1 MVSVAPAPGDVLED
15 YEIIERIGGNMG
27 LVFKARHRL
36 LDKVV
41 ALKLL
46 PADAITDPARLA
58 RFRREL
64 KIMGQLEHPNLVT
77 TVDARIVG
85 RWHLVAMEFI
95 DGTDLE
101 RQVETRGAL
110 PIADACEAAR
120 QAALALQYAH
130 QHGLIH
136 RDIKPSNLMLTHAGT
151 IKVIDMGLAVIQEES
166 TGQLTR
172 TGLVMGT
179 MRYCAPEQFR
189 DASRVDIRADIYSL
203 GCTLYHLLTGKPPY
217 SQRTTLA
224 EVVQAHLHEPFPGL
238 SEALPNAPSE
248 LGTILAR
255 MTAKEPDARFATP
268 GEVAAALEPFARK
281 TPRLLEGGRSTAVG
295 WKPSKIPWLRIAA
308 VVALLLAIAGVS
320 FLPNGRKLQSV
331 ATNDAPAVAHAAAVT
346 APEVTA
352 TPAVGPAVMLMD
364 TIADNGIYDEEDR
377 RKGKANTDV
386 LRTRVLRDLGLRLH
400 SFNIS
405 IDAFDKEWRGE
416 NDVIALELE
425 LVVIHRSAFFHALNS
440 ELQLGYPPPTNNPVA
455 MKKWEKL
462 YQAGDDKLI
471 TFMAIVGRASPRTQF
486 LVYSTGTE
494 VAWTKE
500 DKRRQWKE
508 NVEARFKW
516 LKDRITPVY
525 VPPRSDGSRGS
536 FRDQNTAD
544 LMRRQVKTILQLP
557 DE

>member
-1 MVSVAPAPGDVLED
+1 VLEV

-27 LVFKARHRL
+27 LVFKARQRL

-85 RWHLVAMEFI
+85 RWHMVAMEFI

-101 RQVETRGAL
+101 RLVETRGAL

-151 IKVIDMGLAVIQEES
+151 IKVIDMGLAVIQEAS

-238 SEALPNAPSE
+238 SEALPDAPAELNA
-248 LGTILAR
+248 ILAR

-281 TPRLLEGGRSTAVG
+281 TPLSPEAGRPTAG
-295 WKPSKIPWLRIAA
+295 RKPSKIPWVRIAA
-308 VVALLLAIAGVS
+308 VVVLLLAIAGVS
-320 FLPNGRKLQSV
+320 FLPKNGRKLQSV
-331 ATNDAPAVAHAAAVT
+331 ATNDAPAVAL
-346 APEVTA
+346 
-352 TPAVGPAVMLMD
+352 TPAVALMD
-364 TIADNGIYDEEDR
+364 TTASNGIYDEEDR
-377 RKGKANTDV
+377 LKGTSNADV
-386 LRTRVLRDLGLRLH
+386 LKNRVLRDLPLRLQA
-400 SFNIS
+400 FNIS
-405 IDAFDKEWRGE
+405 SAAFEMNWRGE
-416 NDVIALELE
+416 NDVIALQPAL
-425 LVVIHRSAFFHALNS
+425 LVIHRSVFFHVLNAIL
-440 ELQLGYPPPTNNPVA
+440 ELGYPAPTNNPVA
-455 MKKWEKL
+455 LAKWQLL
-462 YQAGDDKLI
+462 YRAGDHMLI
-471 TFMAIVGRASPRTQF
+471 AFMANVATASQRTQF
-486 LVYSTGTE
+486 LVYSTGTDPS
-494 VAWTKE
+494 WKKE
-500 DKRRQWKE
+500 GFRKQWKE
-508 NVEARFKW
+508 DIEARFPV
-516 LKDRITPVY
+516 LKGRIRTMWI
-525 VPPRSDGSRGS
+525 PPRSDGKRGT
-536 FRDQNTAD
+536 FKDADTAEQ
-544 LMRRQVKTILQLP
+544 MRHQVKTILQLP